1 VTTASEPTTRTPA
14 LQRLIEELEAGR
26 CRPVP
31 PPPPP
36 TPAEL
41 AARARIV
48 ALLASEPT

>member
-1 VTTASEPTTRTPA
+1 MSRSTRTPA
-14 LQRLIEELEAGR
+14 LQRLLEDLEAER

-41 AARARIV
+41 ETRAAIL